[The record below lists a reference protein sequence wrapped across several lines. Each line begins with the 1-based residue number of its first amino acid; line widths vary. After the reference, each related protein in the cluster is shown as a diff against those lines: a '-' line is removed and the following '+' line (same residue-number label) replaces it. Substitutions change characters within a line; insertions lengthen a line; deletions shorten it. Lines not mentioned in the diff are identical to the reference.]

1 MMRVLRDSKGSL
13 NRTYYQ
19 CTKNKSGVADLSGNV
34 DFGSLDKRQ
43 KKAINESNDKIRYL
57 ERNKA
62 RLKKKKS

>member
-1 MMRVLRDSKGSL
+1 MMRVLKDSKGSL

-19 CTKNKSGVADLSGNV
+19 CTKSKSGIADLSGNV
-34 DFGSLDKRQ
+34 DFSNLDKRH

-62 RLKKKKS
+62 RLRKLR

>member
-1 MMRVLRDSKGSL
+1 MMRVLKDSKGSL

-19 CTKNKSGVADLSGNV
+19 CTKSKSGIADLSGNV
-34 DFGSLDKRQ
+34 DFCNLDKRH

-62 RLKKKKS
+62 RLRKLR

>member
-1 MMRVLRDSKGSL
+1 MMRVLKDSKGSL

-19 CTKNKSGVADLSGNV
+19 CTKSKSGIADLSGNV
-34 DFGSLDKRQ
+34 DFSNLDKRH

-62 RLKKKKS
+62 RLKKLR